1 MMAPQQCPPEAISS
15 HSLLHP
21 PHSQQNFLFKPTW
34 LTPLPITFTGF
45 PLLLGKGLLGLTPCF
60 PQPASLTQLHP
71 DSAML
76 VLSELLKSFIPPH
89 ISGHWHM
96 LFPQPGVFHL
106 HFHKLF
112 RCQFKRHTLPK
123 AFFEPS
129 LKVTSF
135 MNYFTPLLF
144 PQANFTLA
152 QLFIKIHLLCLTLWG
167 RPCPLSKP

>member
-96 LFPQPGVFHL
+96 LFPQPGVF
-106 HFHKLF
+106 
-112 RCQFKRHTLPK
+112 
-123 AFFEPS
+123 S
-129 LKVTSF
+129 
-135 MNYFTPLLF
+135 
-144 PQANFTLA
+144 
-152 QLFIKIHLLCLTLWG
+152 LTLSQTFQISVQKTHPPKSLLWTFFKG
-167 RPCPLSKP
+167 HVLYELFHTTVIPSSEFHTCTIIY